1 MPRSPSL
8 SYRIIGI
15 EWTVKNGKPF
25 QLSPKKPR
33 KHRTKKSKRAT
44 SKRGSSRASGSGGPD
59 AAAALD
65 GSHPHLDASA
75 AAAPTHSEQSPK
87 KLVGTAKGKGKEKE
101 NRDCSADARLTAD
114 ASNANRSPKRH
125 AADML
130 DDDDDALETPPKSKR
145 GRVSAQPEATAD
157 DDDWEQW
164 EPPVLTRKS
173 RRRLIV
179 DA

>member
-1 MPRSPSL
+1 MPRSLSL

-33 KHRTKKSKRAT
+33 KHKTKKSKRAT
-44 SKRGSSRASGSGGPD
+44 SKRGGSRASGSGGPD

-87 KLVGTAKGKGKEKE
+87 KLVGTAKGKGKEK
-101 NRDCSADARLTAD
+101 DVG
-114 ASNANRSPKRH
+114 KRR
-125 AADML
+125 AYVRVVTSL
-130 DDDDDALETPPKSKR
+130 GGSLNLELFCEKAGQLP
-145 GRVSAQPEATAD
+145 
-157 DDDWEQW
+157 
-164 EPPVLTRKS
+164 
-173 RRRLIV
+173 RRLFGTLLTET
-179 DA
+179 